1 MSFTIAVLD
10 VIPPERAERM
20 RALLP
25 EGFALI
31 HGVEPG
37 LGALK
42 ALIARADFAIAG
54 QVAVPAEALR
64 AATRLKLL
72 HKWGVGV
79 DNIDVEAARALGVRV
94 ARTTGSNALSVAEF
108 TIGLMIGALRFIPFG
123 HHMLQQGVWRGPS
136 HLPGPARQ
144 LTGKTVGIVGLG
156 AIGRN
161 VARLLGGFSC
171 TTLYTQRTALPR
183 DEEER
188 LGVRHAPLP
197 EMLETADILTLHCPL
212 TPQTEGLIDKGALA
226 RMKRTA
232 LLVNTARGGVVVE
245 RDLIEALRDGVIA
258 GAAMD
263 VFAQEP
269 LPADSPLIG
278 LDNLLMTPHLASAN
292 AENFEPTVRRMFANI
307 ARVARGEE
315 PAAGD
320 VVA

>member
-1 MSFTIAVLD
+1 
-10 VIPPERAERM
+10 
-20 RALLP
+20 
-25 EGFALI
+25 
-31 HGVEPG
+31 
-37 LGALK
+37 
-42 ALIARADFAIAG
+42 
-54 QVAVPAEALR
+54 
-64 AATRLKLL
+64 
-72 HKWGVGV
+72 
-79 DNIDVEAARALGVRV
+79 
-94 ARTTGSNALSVAEF
+94 
-108 TIGLMIGALRFIPFG
+108 
-123 HHMLQQGVWRGPS
+123 
-136 HLPGPARQ
+136 
-144 LTGKTVGIVGLG
+144 
-156 AIGRN
+156 
-161 VARLLGGFSC
+161 
-171 TTLYTQRTALPR
+171 
-183 DEEER
+183 
-188 LGVRHAPLP
+188 
-197 EMLETADILTLHCPL
+197 MLETADILTLHCPL